1 VRAGRLAVVLLALSA
16 AGCSG
21 VGSLYDRLPD
31 DISSRGYVLLPKPL
45 SLPRSRYTADCVP
58 ESLCAVMSYY
68 GKHASIEELSFYA
81 RKPDMAGIPFTQIPE
96 LVRLK
101 GFKCTFVEGSVGR
114 IKNAIDRGVP
124 PIVNVRSNGGVFH
137 AFVVIGYSDRERMVI
152 CEEYRDAKRLISYE
166 EMEEIWEPAGHT
178 MLELEVS
185 RAEALFAE
193 GAVMESRGRFADAA
207 SLYKKALEIDATF
220 YEARV
225 GLGNCLLYQHKLEEA
240 LVEYKL
246 AYDVNASDPK
256 VCNNLANIYLE
267 LKRELPEAEKLA
279 EKAVEKFEA
288 AQRHARTSMEQEPQ
302 LAVRAIR
309 QSELKDAEMD
319 LADALGTLG
328 QTRAANAHHDL
339 AIAAWKAAR
348 DHYPL
353 TEFDVRAK
361 RSYEIALSCRALNMP
376 AEARRHL
383 DVALREAKDPDL
395 RARIEAAIPK

>member
-1 VRAGRLAVVLLALSA
+1 
-16 AGCSG
+16 
-21 VGSLYDRLPD
+21 
-31 DISSRGYVLLPKPL
+31 
-45 SLPRSRYTADCVP
+45 
-58 ESLCAVMSYY
+58 MSYY

-288 AQRHARTSMEQEPQ
+288 VQRHARTSMEQEPQ
-302 LAVRAIR
+302 PAVRAIR

-361 RSYEIALSCRALNMP
+361 RAYEIALSCRALNMP

-395 RARIEAAIPK
+395 RARIEAAIK